1 MNIYTWDALTT
12 VELIPGVR
20 GKGVVGTNFMLCRF
34 DYAPNVVEPVHR
46 HEAEQLSCVVDGR
59 VCFLSE
65 GREVI
70 CGPGEIVHFVSNQPH
85 GIRVLEDRT
94 TLIEI
99 FSPVRPD
106 LMAALSTG
114 PTRTTEWSK

>member
-1 MNIYTWDALTT
+1 MNVYAWEALTAT
-12 VELIPGVR
+12 ELIPGIR
-20 GKGVVGTNFMLCRF
+20 GKSVVGANFMLCRF
-34 DYAPNVVEPVHR
+34 DYAPNVVEPVHS

-85 GIRVLEDRT
+85 GIRVLEDHA

-99 FSPVRPD
+99 FSPIRPD
-106 LMAALSTG
+106 LIAALGTG
-114 PTRTTEWSK
+114 PTRTTEPSK